1 MESKFLIVVLGS
13 SKGVEDHLN
22 NIASENSSVNYVDGN
37 GIFIATFFSPFTAME
52 MKSFLVDLPAFL
64 LFDITDG
71 TTNAINLPSKYYRGL
86 FPEVNEVLDVL
97 NTEVNS
103 PNKRKTDQGF
113 IEEYDNVDDILD
125 KLSRNNYNRDC
136 LTKKE
141 IKILENIK

>member
-13 SKGVEDHLN
+13 SKGVEDYLN

-37 GIFIATFFSPFTAME
+37 GIFIATFFSPFTTIE

-86 FPEVNEVLDVL
+86 FPEVSEVLDVL